1 MSNFFK
7 ILREHGN
14 DYHERNL
21 SRFNDR
27 EKSHFESLVAW
38 MKPLCSK
45 HKLTNMLEIG
55 SGPCFVLNYL
65 SKELSLK
72 GYGIDPSDKAN
83 RYASELYPDLKL
95 FNGVSYDLSW
105 FEENSFDYIHLGFF
119 LYLLDDK
126 YYSKT
131 VSEVNRVLK
140 DGGYLSILDFDTPHK
155 ITKEYTHHKDLK
167 KINKLDQSYP
177 FRKTS
182 LFTLIN
188 KISFS
193 EDGLYFNQDIDQRRS
208 VQLLFKEKET
218 GSNEVI

>member
-21 SRFNDR
+21 SRLNDR
-27 EKSHFESLVAW
+27 EKSQFESLVAW

-55 SGPCFVLNYL
+55 SGSCFVLNYL

-95 FNGVSYDLSW
+95 FNGVSYDLSM
-105 FEENSFDYIHLGFF
+105 FEEKSLDYIHLGFF
-119 LYLLDDK
+119 LYLLEGE

-131 VSEVNRVLK
+131 ISEINRVLK
-140 DGGYLSILDFDTPHK
+140 SGGFLSIYDFDTPHK
-155 ITKEYTHHKDLK
+155 ITNEYIHHKDLN
-167 KINKLDQSYP
+167 KINKLDHSHS
-177 FRKTS
+177 FTKTS
-182 LFTLIN
+182 QFTLIN
-188 KISFS
+188 KLSFS
-193 EDGLYFNQDIDQRRS
+193 ENGFYFNEDLHQRMS
-208 VQLLFKEKET
+208 IQLLFKEK
-218 GSNEVI
+218 NLNK